1 LTRQKVNEV
10 FVRIQKERGL
20 IVRELGRLSD
30 TRWACRYMN
39 IAVIDERYDVIIAVL
54 TKVSKLRGVN
64 DTEIRTIAV
73 GILSDVRSYQLV
85 ANLIILKKILSLS
98 HGVNETLQSS
108 TLNVVQCGKAIAGL
122 MTSISDLR
130 HKESSWDEMWRAIQ
144 TQCESQGIELTQLT
158 DNKRKRKI
166 REIPDMLYSCT
177 TEHRNNA
184 SADVYKSI
192 QVNLFLPVV
201 NRIESELKHRF
212 STDALNI
219 LASLACVPCPSS
231 EQFLVYEAI

>member
-1 LTRQKVNEV
+1 MLYVFVTRQKVHEV

-39 IAVIDERYDVIIAVL
+39 DERYDVIIAVL
-54 TKVSKLRGVN
+54 TEVSKLRGVN

-73 GILSDVRSYQLV
+73 GILSDVRSFQFV
-85 ANLIILKKILSLS
+85 ANLVILKKILSLS

-108 TLNVVQCGKAIAGL
+108 TLNVVQCGKAITGL

-130 HKESSWDEMWRAIQ
+130 DKESSWDEMWRAIQ
-144 TQCESQGIELTQLT
+144 TQCESQGIELQ

-166 REIPDMLYSCT
+166 REIPDML
-177 TEHRNNA
+177 
-184 SADVYKSI
+184 
-192 QVNLFLPVV
+192 
-201 NRIESELKHRF
+201 
-212 STDALNI
+212 
-219 LASLACVPCPSS
+219 
-231 EQFLVYEAI
+231 